1 LQRPDIDG
9 FGMMPRPKANVR
21 AECYAQPGRHAWL
34 TGRLTGG
41 LAIEPERSMAEV
53 PALIISAVRSDNWAV
68 TRDAAP
74 DKIGHDP
81 RGQ

>member
-1 LQRPDIDG
+1 
-9 FGMMPRPKANVR
+9 
-21 AECYAQPGRHAWL
+21 
-34 TGRLTGG
+34 LTGG

-81 RGQ
+81 RGQQQ